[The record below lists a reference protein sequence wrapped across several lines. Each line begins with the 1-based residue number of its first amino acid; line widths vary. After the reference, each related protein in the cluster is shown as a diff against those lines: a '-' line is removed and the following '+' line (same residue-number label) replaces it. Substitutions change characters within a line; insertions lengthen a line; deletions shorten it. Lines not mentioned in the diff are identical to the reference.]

1 MELEPGKQGV
11 PRRRATFGRGL
22 ACALL
27 GLMGATTAT
36 AADRED
42 AGLERLF
49 DITVM
54 PTAVVE
60 PRGRHMLGVHERKL
74 LDLDQLAA
82 PVISLAGR
90 DINPATHA
98 PHAPLDYFGLTLV
111 ELATGVGTPIELPRR
126 ATIGFPAWAPDGSRF
141 AFTVTNNAGADLW
154 IGEIAAPRTFKL
166 VDNLNAS
173 LGLPCT
179 WMPDSRHVL
188 CRRIVDR
195 SEPRAFAWSRPPSAE
210 QPTVVDERVAR
221 SLLESQLELIG
232 VVSDQRRPI
241 GAPTAFESVS
251 PAPTSSFLLV
261 TRAREPYPLVSG
273 VDGLE
278 RRVEVW
284 DRTGLVVSRLPD
296 NARAA
301 QWHPSQPATL
311 VWIERVDG
319 ADRIMLQTPP
329 FAAPAREVY
338 RTTNRF
344 SGVDWIEASDIMLV
358 REYDTAL
365 RTTRV
370 WRVDARSEGIAPR
383 LLREA
388 GVDTALAEL
397 GTPIVRANRWGKSVI
412 PIDYG
417 GFYVRGEGPAHAGAR
432 TFLAHVSLETGNP
445 TTVWES
451 TRSGY
456 EEVAALLDPRADLI
470 LTRHESATEPPNYFV
485 TSRATGALRPVT
497 DYRQAVP
504 GVLDAVRFQLTYARD
519 DGYSLS
525 SNLYLP
531 PDALRDASLP
541 LVLWAYPREVG
552 ATDHA
557 FAPPLRERF
566 FDTERVLKLSFLL
579 RGYAVMDNVAMPIV
593 GSSNAN
599 DTFIEQIVA
608 NSEAAIAAAA
618 ATGFVDPSRVGVAGH
633 SYGAFMAGNLLA
645 HSQLFSAGI
654 ALSGSYNRTLT
665 PFGFQTERRTFWE
678 APDTYLAMSPLLYS
692 NKISAPLLLV
702 HGLEDKNPGT
712 PPLQSTQFFQA
723 IRGNGG
729 QAELLLLPLEGHS
742 YRARES
748 VLRTATAM
756 LDWFDRYL

>member
-60 PRGRHMLGVHERKL
+60 PRGRHMLVVHERKL
-74 LDLDQLAA
+74 LDHDQLAA

-141 AFTVTNNAGADLW
+141 AFTVTNNAGAELW

>member
-11 PRRRATFGRGL
+11 PRRATFGRGL
-22 ACALL
+22 VCALL
-27 GLMGATTAT
+27 GLLSAPAATG
-36 AADRED
+36 ADRDD
-42 AGLERLF
+42 AGLARLF
-49 DITVM
+49 DMTVM
-54 PTAVVE
+54 PIAVVE
-60 PRGRHMLGVHERKL
+60 PRGRHMLIVHERKL

-82 PVISLAGR
+82 PVISLGGR
-90 DINPATHA
+90 AINPATHG
-98 PHAPLDYFGLTLV
+98 PHAPLDYFSLTLV
-111 ELATGVGTPIELPRR
+111 ELATGASRMIDLPRR

-141 AFTVTNNAGADLW
+141 AFTVTNNAGTELW
-154 IGEIAAPRTFKL
+154 IGETATTRTFKL
-166 VDNLNAS
+166 VADLNAG
-173 LGLPCT
+173 LGPPCT

-188 CRRIVDR
+188 CRRVVER
-195 SEPRAFAWSRPPSAE
+195 SEPRAFAWSRPSAE
-210 QPTVVDERVAR
+210 QPTVVDASVAR
-221 SLLESQLELIG
+221 SLLESQLELVG
-232 VVSDQRRPI
+232 VTSDQRLSI
-241 GAPTAFESVS
+241 GQPTAFESVD

-261 TRAREPYPLVSG
+261 TRAREPYPLVDG
-273 VDGLE
+273 VDDLE

-284 DRTGLVVSRLPD
+284 DRTGLVVARLPD

-301 QWHPSQPATL
+301 HWHPSQPATL
-311 VWIERVDG
+311 VWIENVDG
-319 ADRIMLQTPP
+319 ADRIILQTPP

-338 RTTNRF
+338 HTANRF
-344 SGVDWIEASDIMLV
+344 SGVDWLEASDIMLV
-358 REYDTAL
+358 REYDASM
-365 RTTRV
+365 RTTRI
-370 WRVDARSEGIAPR
+370 WRVDTRSEGLAPR

-388 GVDTALAEL
+388 GVDTARAEL
-397 GTPIVRANRWGKSVI
+397 GTPIMRANRWGNPVI

-417 GFYVRGEGPAHAGAR
+417 GFYVRGEGPADAGGR
-432 TFLAHVSLETGNP
+432 TFLAHVSLETGNAR
-445 TTVWES
+445 TVWES

-456 EEVAALLDPRADLI
+456 EEITALLDPRADLI

-497 DYRQAVP
+497 DYRQVIP

-531 PDALRDASLP
+531 PDAVRDASLP

-566 FDTERVLKLSFLL
+566 FDTERVLKLSFLM

-593 GSSNAN
+593 GSANAN

-712 PPLQSTQFFQA
+712 PALQSTQFFQA

>member
-1 MELEPGKQGV
+1 MS
-11 PRRRATFGRGL
+11 
-22 ACALL
+22 
-27 GLMGATTAT
+27 AT
-36 AADRED
+36 AATGAERDN

-54 PTAVVE
+54 PIAVVE
-60 PRGRHMLGVHERKL
+60 PRGRYMLVVHERKL

-90 DINPATHA
+90 DINPATHS
-98 PHAPLDYFGLTLV
+98 PHAPLDYFSLTLV
-111 ELATGVGTPIELPRR
+111 ELATGASKPIELPRR

-141 AFTVTNNAGADLW
+141 AFTVTNSAGTELW
-154 IGEIAAPRTFKL
+154 IGDIAAPRTFKL
-166 VDNLNAS
+166 VDDLNAS
-173 LGLPCT
+173 LGPPCT

-188 CRRIVDR
+188 CRRVVAR
-195 SEPRAFAWSRPPSAE
+195 SEPRTFAWSRPSAE

-232 VVSDQRRPI
+232 VASDQRVPI
-241 GAPTAFESVS
+241 GAPAAFESVD

-284 DRTGLVVSRLPD
+284 DRTGLAVARIPD

-301 QWHPSQPATL
+301 HWHPSQPATL

-329 FAAPAREVY
+329 FAAPPREVY

-344 SGVDWIEASDIMLV
+344 SGVNWIEASDVMLV
-358 REYDTAL
+358 REYDAAL

-370 WRVDARSEGIAPR
+370 WRVDARSEGLEPR

-397 GTPIVRANRWGKSVI
+397 GTPILKVNRWGNSVV

-417 GFYVRGEGPAHAGAR
+417 GYYVRGEGPANAGAR
-432 TFLAHVSLETGNP
+432 TFLAHVSLETGNVRM
-445 TTVWES
+445 VWES
-451 TRSGY
+451 TRPGY
-456 EEVAALLDPRADLI
+456 EEIAALLDPRADLI
-470 LTRHESATEPPNYFV
+470 LTRHESATEPPNYYV
-485 TSRATGALRPVT
+485 TSRTTGALRPVT
-497 DYRQAVP
+497 SYNQAVP
-504 GVLDAVRFQLTYARD
+504 GVLDAVRFQLTYARE

-531 PDALRDASLP
+531 PDATRDASLP

-618 ATGFVDPSRVGVAGH
+618 ATGFVDASRVGVAGH

>member
-1 MELEPGKQGV
+1 
-11 PRRRATFGRGL
+11 
-22 ACALL
+22 
-27 GLMGATTAT
+27 MGA
-36 AADRED
+36 DRDD
-42 AGLERLF
+42 AGLEHLF
-49 DITVM
+49 DITAV
-54 PTAVVE
+54 PTAVVG
-60 PRGRHMLGVHERKL
+60 PRGLYMLVVHERKL
-74 LDLDQLAA
+74 LELDQLAA
-82 PVISLAGR
+82 PVISVAGR
-90 DINPATHA
+90 DINPATHG
-98 PHAPLDYFGLTLV
+98 PHAPLDYFGITLV
-111 ELATGVGTPIELPRR
+111 DLAAGKSTPLELPRR

-141 AFTVTNNAGADLW
+141 AFTLANEAGTELW
-154 IGEIAAPRTFKL
+154 IGDVAAARTFKL
-166 VDNLNAS
+166 VGDLNAS
-173 LGLPCT
+173 LGPPCT

-188 CRRIVDR
+188 CRRVVQR
-195 SEPRAFAWSRPPSAE
+195 SEARTFARGRPSAE
-210 QPTVVDERVAR
+210 QPSVVDEGVAR
-221 SLLESQLELIG
+221 NLLESQLELIG
-232 VVSDQRRPI
+232 VTSDQRRFI
-241 GAPTAFESVS
+241 GAAAAFESVD

-261 TRAREPYPLVSG
+261 TRAHEPYPLVNG

-278 RRVEVW
+278 HRIEVW
-284 DRTGLVVSRLPD
+284 DRTGLVVARLPD
-296 NARAA
+296 EARAA
-301 QWHPSQPATL
+301 HWHPSQPATL
-311 VWIERVDG
+311 VWIENVGD

-329 FAAPAREVY
+329 FAAPPREIY

-358 REYDTAL
+358 REYAAAE
-365 RTTRV
+365 RATRI
-370 WRVDARSEGIAPR
+370 WRVDARAEGLAPR

-388 GVDTALAEL
+388 DVDTAPAEL
-397 GTPIVRANRWGKSVI
+397 GSPILRTNRWGKPVI
-412 PIDYG
+412 PSDYG
-417 GFYVRGEGPAHAGAR
+417 GFYVRGEGPADAGAR
-432 TFLAHVSLETGNP
+432 AYLAHVSLETGNAR
-445 TTVWES
+445 TMWES
-451 TRSGY
+451 TRTGY
-456 EEVAALLDPRADLI
+456 EEITALLDPNADLL
-470 LTRHESATEPPNYFV
+470 LTRHESSTDPPNYFV
-485 TSRATGALRPVT
+485 TTRATGDLRPVT
-497 DYRQAVP
+497 DFHQEAP
-504 GVLDAVRFQLTYARD
+504 FLLDAVRLHLTYARE

-531 PDALRDASLP
+531 PNATRDSPLP

-552 ATDHA
+552 ASEHA
-557 FAPPLRERF
+557 FAPSPRERF
-566 FDTERVLKLSFLL
+566 FDPERVLKLSFLM

-593 GSSNAN
+593 GSGNAN

-618 ATGFVDPSRVGVAGH
+618 GTGFVDPTRVGVAGH

-678 APDTYLAMSPLLYS
+678 APETYLSMSPLLFS
-692 NKISAPLLLV
+692 DKINAPLLLV

-712 PPLQSTQFFQA
+712 SPLQSTQFFQA